1 MGTLRDEVANDPLG
15 IGYAGMTDGELEA
28 ALNAKTRTR
37 LVETRIGY
45 GAIMS
50 ALGAVAG
57 AEVLDNLEVIAVSN
71 SPVKWAMKL
80 LAADNLNIGNVE
92 ARTQVDAL
100 AAAGAMTVA
109 QAATLKA
116 LASQQCSRAEEL
128 GVSAI
133 GADIRN
139 ART

>member
-1 MGTLRDEVANDPLG
+1 MTLRDEIASDPLG
-15 IGYAGMTDGELEA
+15 VGYAGMSDGELEA
-28 ALNAKTRTR
+28 ALNAKTRSR

-50 ALGAVAG
+50 ILGAVAG
-57 AEVLDNLEVIAVSN
+57 AAVLDNLEAIATSN

-80 LAADNLNIGNVE
+80 LAVDNLNIGNAE
-92 ARTQVDAL
+92 ARLQVDAL
-100 AAAGAMTVA
+100 AAAGAMTAA

-116 LASQQCSRAEEL
+116 LAEQLCSRAEEL
-128 GVSAI
+128 SVSAI

-139 ART
+139 ARG